1 MTFARFLLIR
11 GRLLAAI
18 TALVFGGTATAL
30 AQSEWIVHSFNSSF
44 GVQGDSP
51 MGNLVADSAGNLY
64 GTASEGGTNKWGVV
78 YELVRPVPPQTVW
91 TEIVL
96 HNFTNGTDGA
106 QPVGGLIFDKS
117 GNLYGTASRGT
128 SSKHGVVF
136 ELMAPAA
143 AGGKWKEIVLHTFQ
157 PLIDDGAT
165 PVGELVWDSAGNLYG
180 VTYTG
185 GAGHESACV
194 NPPARGCG
202 SVFQLSPPATAG
214 GAWTETIL
222 HSFNYGQGAYPHSG
236 VTLDAHGSLYG
247 TTEVGGAYGD
257 GVVYRLQPP
266 AVEGGAW
273 TYRVLHPFHP
283 MTGSPEGSYPKG
295 ALTLHGK
302 GILYGTTAEAGAY
315 GGGTVFQLVP
325 PASAGAAWAENILY
339 SFGAQSGDGGEPAA
353 NVIFGT
359 AGNIFGTTSAGIA
372 GNSGT
377 VFELT
382 PPASSGADW
391 TETVLHS
398 FGETGDGATP
408 SSGLII
414 KNGVLYGVTQDGGTN
429 GEGTVY
435 GVAK

>member
-1 MTFARFLLIR
+1 
-11 GRLLAAI
+11 
-18 TALVFGGTATAL
+18 
-30 AQSEWIVHSFNSSF
+30 
-44 GVQGDSP
+44 

-106 QPVGGLIFDKS
+106 QPVGGLVFDKS

-136 ELMAPAA
+136 ELMPPAV

-185 GAGHESACV
+185 GAGHEDACI

-202 SVFQLSPPATAG
+202 SVFQLSPPPTPGRHGRKRSCIPSTTDRAPTPQAAQSWTLTAIFTVRLPSAEHTG
-214 GAWTETIL
+214 RR
-222 HSFNYGQGAYPHSG
+222 
-236 VTLDAHGSLYG
+236 SLQASASRSRG
-247 TTEVGGAYGD
+247 WSMD
-257 GVVYRLQPP
+257 L
-266 AVEGGAW
+266 
-273 TYRVLHPFHP
+273 RVLHPFHP
-283 MTGSPEGSYPKG
+283 GSGSSEGSRPRG
-295 ALTLHGK
+295 ALALHGK

-315 GGGTVFQLVP
+315 AGGMVFQLVP
-325 PASAGAAWAENILY
+325 PASAGAAWTENVLY
-339 SFGAQSGDGGEPAA
+339 SFGAQTGDGGAPAA
-353 NVIFGT
+353 NLIFGT

-382 PPASSGADW
+382 SPASSGADW

-398 FGETGDGATP
+398 FGEAGDGATP

-414 KNGVLYGVTQDGGTN
+414 RNGALFGVTQDGGTN